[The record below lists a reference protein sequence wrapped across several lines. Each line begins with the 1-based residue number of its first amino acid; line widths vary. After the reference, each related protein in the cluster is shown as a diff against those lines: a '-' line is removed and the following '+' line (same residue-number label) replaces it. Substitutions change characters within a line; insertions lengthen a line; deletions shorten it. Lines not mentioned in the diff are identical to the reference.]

1 MNLTSLVVGIVADDE
16 VVWVHEVGMVIILVP
31 FRDRG
36 DGERVLIW
44 VISRGVPC
52 CFEGAGLGG
61 AVAFEP
67 CGFSIPKGLKKV
79 HLGRGGAEG
88 APRGGNAT

>member
-1 MNLTSLVVGIVADDE
+1 MNLTSLVIGIVADDE
-16 VVWVHEVGMVIILVP
+16 VVWVREVGMVIVFVP

-44 VISRGVPC
+44 VVSCSVPGSL
-52 CFEGAGLGG
+52 EGAGLGG

-79 HLGRGGAEG
+79 CLGRGGADG
-88 APRGGNAT
+88 TPRGGNAT